1 MITARRVTEAT
12 VSPDDINEVPT
23 PARYHQGR
31 PLRYYYT
38 SEATPRTA
46 EWAAELGFSVIDLI
60 LTRLTQGPA
69 VMIGRPPAPAAP
81 KSGHRSDRPCHPKV
95 AGQTHCLRN
104 LERAST
110 TVDVPKTL
118 LKCRTSRDQGSLD
131 ACDWLRY
138 RSLFD
143 AFRKH

>member
-1 MITARRVTEAT
+1 MISMRFQRRL
-12 VSPDDINEVPT
+12 DIIKEDRCGTIIPV
-23 PARYHQGR
+23 R
-31 PLRYYYT
+31 LRLGP
-38 SEATPRTA
+38 PR
-46 EWAAELGFSVIDLI
+46 WAAELGFSVIDLI

-81 KSGHRSDRPCHPKV
+81 KSGHRSNRPCHPKV